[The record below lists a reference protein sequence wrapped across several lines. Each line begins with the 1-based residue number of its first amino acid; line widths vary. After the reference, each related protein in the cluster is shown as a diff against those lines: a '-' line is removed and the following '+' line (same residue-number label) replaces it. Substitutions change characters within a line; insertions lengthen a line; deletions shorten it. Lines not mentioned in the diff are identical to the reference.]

1 MFESLG
7 KMLNAVG
14 KSLVKFSLLITG
26 VVIFINAFIIT
37 PLPAHADSLNSIQA
51 LIGFDAPN
59 TMEGTLDQIQGKA
72 QQNLGT
78 AQRKAGEMTGQ
89 TEGALNQA
97 KGKAQQNLGT
107 VQRKAG
113 EMTGQTEGALNQ
125 AKGKAQQ
132 GVGEVKNRLDNASDN
147 AEEASE
153 NMLDSVKNLFGQ

>member
-97 KGKAQQNLGT
+97 KGKAQQ
-107 VQRKAG
+107 
-113 EMTGQTEGALNQ
+113 
-125 AKGKAQQ
+125 